1 MIGALRY
8 EYLRLVTLRSTYW
21 LIGIA
26 MAFQLIMS
34 IVIAAVV
41 ARSDSGSL
49 GDDTVFDVLATIG
62 ASAGFAPLFIAFII
76 GLLGVFSTGHEY
88 RHGMIRA
95 TLTAIPNRTHVF
107 VAKVISTSIVSAL
120 AALLCILIALLC
132 LLVFGLDLPSVKN
145 FVDMTAGTTIFTVLF
160 SLSGLAYGALTRN
173 QTAAVALLLLVPTVI
188 EAIIRAIVIA
198 IKGFSDDPQEQG
210 GFVQILKYLP
220 YDAGGKLYTRASLD
234 DLLSYLGYTP
244 FGAVGGGI
252 VMAVF
257 VTALLAGA
265 YALFMRR
272 DA

>member
-1 MIGALRY
+1 MIDALRY
-8 EYLRLVTLRSTYW
+8 EYVRLRTLRSTYW

-26 MAFQLIMS
+26 MIFQLVMS
-34 IVIAAVV
+34 VTIAAVV
-41 ARSDSGSL
+41 ANSSSDIA
-49 GDDTVFDVLATIG
+49 GDEVFDVLATIG
-62 ASAGFAPLFIAFII
+62 ASAGFAPLFIGFII

-95 TLTAIPNRTHVF
+95 TLTAIPSRPHVF
-107 VAKVISTSIVSAL
+107 GAKVLSTAIVSAV
-120 AALLCILIALLC
+120 ASLLCILIALLC
-132 LLVFGLDLPSVKN
+132 LLVFGLELPSLKG

-210 GFVQILKYLP
+210 GFVQILKFLP
-220 YDAGGKLYTRASLD
+220 YDAGGKLYTRASID
-234 DLLSYLGYTP
+234 DLLSFLGYTP

-252 VMAVF
+252 VMGVF

-265 YALFMRR
+265 YALFLRR

>member
-1 MIGALRY
+1 VIDALRY
-8 EYLRLVTLRSTYW
+8 EYVRLRTLRSTYW

-26 MAFQLIMS
+26 MAFQLVMS
-34 IVIAAVV
+34 VIIAAVV
-41 ARSDSGSL
+41 ANSASAL

-62 ASAGFAPLFIAFII
+62 ASAGFAPLFIAFVI

-107 VAKVISTSIVSAL
+107 AAKIVSTVAVSAL

-132 LLVFGLDLPSVKN
+132 LLGFGLEMPSLKD

-160 SLSGLAYGALTRN
+160 SLSGLAFGALTRN

-188 EAIIRAIVIA
+188 ESIIRAIVIA
-198 IKGFSDDPQEQG
+198 IKGFSDDPSAEG
-210 GFVQILKYLP
+210 GFVQILKFLP
-220 YDAGGKLYTRASLD
+220 YDAGGKMYTRASLD
-234 DLLSYLGYTP
+234 DLLSFLGYTP

-257 VTALLAGA
+257 VAGLLGAA
-265 YALFMRR
+265 YALFLRR

>member
-1 MIGALRY
+1 MIDALRY
-8 EYLRLVTLRSTYW
+8 EYVRLRTLRSTYW

-26 MAFQLIMS
+26 MTFQLVMS

-41 ARSDSGSL
+41 ASSDSAID
-49 GDDTVFDVLATIG
+49 DDTVFDVLATIG
-62 ASAGFAPLFIAFII
+62 ASSGFAPLFIAFVI

-107 VAKVISTSIVSAL
+107 VAKIVSTIIVSAL

-132 LLVFGLDLPSVKN
+132 VLAFGLQPPSIKD

-173 QTAAVALLLLVPTVI
+173 QTAAVAMLLLVPTVI

-198 IKGFSDDPQEQG
+198 IKGFSDDPSEQG
-210 GFVQILKYLP
+210 GFVQLLRFLP
-220 YDAGGKLYTRASLD
+220 YDAGGQLYTRASID
-234 DLLSYLGYTP
+234 DLLSFLGYTP
-244 FGAVGGGI
+244 FGAIGGGI
-252 VMAVF
+252 VLTVF
-257 VTALLAGA
+257 VSALLGGA
-265 YALFMRR
+265 YALFLRR